1 MTDKRYIIKVKSDK
15 DLYWCGVAEDGI
27 IVPRHEYWNKSR
39 LEFVSKD
46 EAFGWLEHMFDS
58 AQRYAKYISGITDDI
73 TRRIIYGYIS
83 DVCKPNSV
91 LMTLINSKMN
101 NKHTLLITDKTYVSP
116 GVQVYIESV

>member
-1 MTDKRYIIKVKSDK
+1 MTDKKYIIKVKSDK
-15 DLYWCGVAEDGI
+15 DWCSVAEDGI
-27 IVPRHEYWNKSR
+27 IVSRHEYCKSM

-46 EAFGWLEHMFDS
+46 EAFGWVEYMFNS
-58 AQRYAKYISGITDDI
+58 AQRYAKYISSITDDI

-101 NKHTLLITDKTYVSP
+101 NGHTRLITDKVYVSP